1 VPTTSTAS
9 PFRWHTIFIAALT
22 IGLLWWFFRDLN
34 FREAWA
40 AVRSANW
47 VLIIAAVLSVGL
59 TYLLR
64 AWRWLILLRPLGPAR
79 FQTALRTTIIG
90 FMALA
95 LLPARLGEVLRAYL
109 LARKENLPPAST
121 FATVIVERL
130 LDMTSVLL
138 LFAIALPFGGVEVSR
153 SIKVTSAVGGG
164 LVAAVLF
171 VLFLL
176 AGHPERIGR
185 WVASLTR
192 HLPHR
197 LSDMVTHFSRTFA
210 EGLKV
215 MRSPGHLA
223 VAMVWSVPVWM
234 SIALTIWLTSR
245 AFGLTFSMLGSFLV
259 VGYLALGV
267 SLPTPGGAGGFE
279 WAYQLSVTQFFG
291 ASEAV
296 AKTAA
301 IVLHLVSFGPVTIAG
316 LILMWQDGLTLG
328 TLKDMR
334 SEAKAAEEVKGDS

>member
-1 VPTTSTAS
+1 MPPSS
-9 PFRWHTIFIAALT
+9 ERKSIPWHAVLVAGLT
-22 IGLLWWFFRDLN
+22 LGLLWWFFRDLDM
-34 FREAWA
+34 REAWA
-40 AVRSANW
+40 AVRGARW
-47 VLIIAAVLSVGL
+47 TLIVTAALSVFL
-59 TYLLR
+59 TYVLR

-90 FMALA
+90 FMALS
-95 LLPARLGEVLRAYL
+95 LLPARIGEVLRAYL

-130 LDMTSVLL
+130 LDMASVLL
-138 LFAIALPFGGVEVSR
+138 LFSIALPFGGVEVGR
-153 SIKVTSAVGGG
+153 SVKVAG
-164 LVAAVLF
+164 LVFGAMFGVFLLLLF
-171 VLFLL
+171 IL
-176 AGHPERIGR
+176 AGHPERLGR
-185 WVASLTR
+185 WAGRLTR
-192 HLPHR
+192 HLPQR
-197 LSDMVTHFSRTFA
+197 LSDVLTHFTRTFA

-223 VAMVWSVPVWM
+223 VAMAWSLPVWM

-245 AFGLTFSMLGSFLV
+245 AFGLTFSVLGSFLV

-279 WAYQLSVTQFFG
+279 WAYQLSVTEFFG
-291 ASEAV
+291 ASPAV

-301 IVLHLVSFGPVTIAG
+301 VVLHLVSMVPVTVAG

-328 TLKDMR
+328 GLRRMKPTA
-334 SEAKAAEEVKGDS
+334 EAAK

>member
-1 VPTTSTAS
+1 MPPSLS
-9 PFRWHTIFIAALT
+9 RISIPWHALIVAALT
-22 IGLLWWFFRDLN
+22 LGLLGWFFRDLDM
-34 FREAWA
+34 REAWA
-40 AVRSANW
+40 AVRGAQW
-47 VLIIAAVLSVGL
+47 MLIVTAALSVFL
-59 TYLLR
+59 TYVLR

-90 FMALA
+90 FMALS

-109 LARKENLPPAST
+109 LARRENLPPAST

-130 LDMTSVLL
+130 LDMASVLL
-138 LFAIALPFGGVEVSR
+138 LFAIALPFGGVEVAR
-153 SIKVTSAVGGG
+153 SVKVAG
-164 LVAAVLF
+164 LVFGAMFGVFLVL
-171 VLFLL
+171 LFIL
-176 AGHPERIGR
+176 AGHPERLGR
-185 WVASLTR
+185 WAGRLTR
-192 HLPHR
+192 HLPQR
-197 LSDMVTHFSRTFA
+197 LSDMLTHFTRTFA

-223 VAMVWSVPVWM
+223 VAMAWSLPVWI

-245 AFGLTFSMLGSFLV
+245 AFGLTFSVLGSFLV

-291 ASEAV
+291 ANPAV

-301 IVLHLVSFGPVTIAG
+301 VVLHLVSIVPVTIAG

-328 TLKDMR
+328 GLRQMKSTV
-334 SEAKAAEEVKGDS
+334 EAAK

>member
-1 VPTTSTAS
+1 VPTPSSAS
-9 PFRWHTIFIAALT
+9 PIRWHTFFIAALT

-34 FREAWA
+34 VREAWDA
-40 AVRSANW
+40 IRSAHW
-47 VLIIAAVLSVGL
+47 ALIVLAVLSVGL

-109 LARKENLPPAST
+109 LARRENLPPAST

-138 LFAIALPFGGVEVSR
+138 LFAVALPFGGVEVAH
-153 SIKVTSAVGGG
+153 SIKVASAVFGA
-164 LVAAVLF
+164 LVAAGLF

-176 AGHPERIGR
+176 AGHPERLGR
-185 WVASLTR
+185 WAGSVTR
-192 HLPHR
+192 HLPTK
-197 LSDMVTHFSRTFA
+197 LSDMVTHFMRTFA

-223 VAMVWSVPVWM
+223 YAMLWSVPVWM

-245 AFGLTFSMLGSFLV
+245 AFGLTVSVVGSFLV

-301 IVLHLVSFGPVTIAG
+301 VVLHLVSFGPVTIAG

-328 TLKDMR
+328 SLKGLKA
-334 SEAKAAEEVKGDS
+334 EAKAAEEVKGP